1 MAQRTERTVL
11 NHLIETC
18 RDAERGFSAAA
29 AHVESSRVKDLFER
43 MATQRARIADVLA
56 PHAQRLGGDSAADGT
71 AGAVLH
77 RGWIDIKSRWRPHD
91 DNAII
96 DEVERGE
103 SITLRAFEDAL
114 EGILPP
120 DSRPVIEGLYAEL
133 RKAHGEIASI
143 DRVHDVHTS

>member
-1 MAQRTERTVL
+1 ML
-11 NHLIETC
+11 
-18 RDAERGFSAAA
+18 S
-29 AHVESSRVKDLFER
+29 
-43 MATQRARIADVLA
+43 
-56 PHAQRLGGDSAADGT
+56 GDSAPLPLTSRAPGLRNSSSGWRLNEHASLTFSRHTPNASAAIQPADGT

-77 RGWIDIKSRWRPHD
+77 RGWIDIKSRWRRHD

-120 DSRPVIEGLYAEL
+120 DSRAVIEGLYAEL

>member
-1 MAQRTERTVL
+1 MFSRHTPNA
-11 NHLIETC
+11 
-18 RDAERGFSAAA
+18 SAAIQPPMAPPALFCIA
-29 AHVESSRVKDLFER
+29 AGSISR
-43 MATQRARIADVLA
+43 
-56 PHAQRLGGDSAADGT
+56 AAGY
-71 AGAVLH
+71 A
-77 RGWIDIKSRWRPHD
+77 HD

-120 DSRPVIEGLYAEL
+120 DSRAVIEGLYAEL